1 MKSKNIRL
9 YGAGGHSFIIQ
20 QLLKKNNIKIT
31 DVFDDN
37 PNNHHPAFDEV
48 LPGAAINIL
57 DFPFKGDPFIIGI
70 GNNLQRAKIA
80 NFLKGNFSNGAISK
94 QIGLL
99 ANTTIGKH
107 VIINTSASVD
117 HDNIIHDFVHI
128 SPNAALCGVV
138 EVGTGSHIGAGA
150 VVIPEIKIGKWCIIG
165 AGTVVIKDVP
175 DYAVV
180 VGNPGKVI
188 RINKAVCI

>member
-1 MKSKNIRL
+1 M
-9 YGAGGHSFIIQ
+9 
-20 QLLKKNNIKIT
+20 
-31 DVFDDN
+31 
-37 PNNHHPAFDEV
+37 
-48 LPGAAINIL
+48 
-57 DFPFKGDPFIIGI
+57 
-70 GNNLQRAKIA
+70 
-80 NFLKGNFSNGAISK
+80 
-94 QIGLL
+94 
-99 ANTTIGKH
+99 
-107 VIINTSASVD
+107 
-117 HDNIIHDFVHI
+117 
-128 SPNAALCGVV
+128 V

>member
-80 NFLKGNFSNGAISK
+80 NFLKGNFSKAI
-94 QIGLL
+94 
-99 ANTTIGKH
+99 H
-107 VIINTSASVD
+107 
-117 HDNIIHDFVHI
+117 
-128 SPNAALCGVV
+128 
-138 EVGTGSHIGAGA
+138 
-150 VVIPEIKIGKWCIIG
+150 
-165 AGTVVIKDVP
+165 
-175 DYAVV
+175 
-180 VGNPGKVI
+180 
-188 RINKAVCI
+188 KACNY